1 MYKPPVEVNLQM
13 KNLIESMD
21 DLIAGKIVSST
32 EFADITVNKEELHKA
47 LLYDRE
53 QYKAGRRDVEQK
65 MFRILTNIRADIN
78 MDIEDCDENDEHVK
92 SLKLV
97 LEYLDEIEDKF
108 MDI

>member
-1 MYKPPVEVNLQM
+1 MYKPPVEVHIKM
-13 KNLIESMD
+13 EKFIESLND
-21 DLIAGKIVSST
+21 ILAGTIVSAT
-32 EFADITVNKEELHKA
+32 EFADIVINKEELHKA

-78 MDIEDCDENDEHVK
+78 IDIEDCDENDEHVK

-108 MDI
+108 MDV

>member
-1 MYKPPVEVNLQM
+1 MYKSPVEVHIKM
-13 KNLIESMD
+13 EKFIESLD
-21 DLIAGKIVSST
+21 DILAGTIVSAT
-32 EFADITVNKEELHKA
+32 EFADIDINKEELHKA

-53 QYKAGRRDVEQK
+53 QYKAGRRDVKQK
-65 MFRILTNIRADIN
+65 MVSILNNIRADIN